1 MKLNL
6 DFELTKTD
14 ILLRKFEEIHNFI
27 YANDGLST
35 QQTLE
40 EFIKILFIKVIDEKK
55 KEKQF
60 YIDDAEFEQIKS
72 SNIQQV
78 LPVAEFFNVNQL
90 KVVGLI
96 AAVFTIAALGFMF
109 QMLN

>member
-1 MKLNL
+1 LVELIAQSNAGNVGQQMVTKLAL
-6 DFELTKTD
+6 
-14 ILLRKFEEIHNFI
+14 
-27 YANDGLST
+27 A
-35 QQTLE
+35 
-40 EFIKILFIKVIDEKK
+40 
-55 KEKQF
+55 
-60 YIDDAEFEQIKS
+60 EQIKS

>member
-1 MKLNL
+1 MELKL
-6 DFELTKTD
+6 DFELNKTD
-14 ILLRKFEEIHNFI
+14 RLSRKFEEIHNFI

-60 YIDDAEFEQIKS
+60 YIDDQEFEQIKS
-72 SNIQQV
+72 SRK
-78 LPVAEFFNVNQL
+78 AEN
-90 KVVGLI
+90 
-96 AAVFTIAALGFMF
+96 
-109 QMLN
+109 